1 MGNKNIS
8 MAVIR
13 RLPKYYIWQ
22 TYCQKMCRG
31 YLQKN

>member
-13 RLPKYYIWQ
+13 RLPKYY
-22 TYCQKMCRG
+22 R
-31 YLQKN
+31 YLGELLDNDVQRLS